1 MRQQAEIVLNNFDL
15 TPAEVDAVVKEWNE
29 EINSI
34 PRLWYTAVR
43 GDINA
48 PMDLEENHALSVLT
62 RIAIAHVR
70 RRQLEN

>member
-1 MRQQAEIVLNNFDL
+1 MRAQAELVLSNFDL

-34 PRLWYTAVR
+34 PRLWYTNTR
-43 GDINA
+43 DDINA

-70 RRQLEN
+70 HRQLAQ